1 MTDDAEEETRDAED
15 DEIAPL
21 DVVVGTLELKG
32 RELWIE
38 DELLL
43 AKAEEVL
50 SYADKLGRTTEFV
63 ADEVEE
69 AAAEEFEV
77 KF

>member
-1 MTDDAEEETRDAED
+1 MTDDAEEEIRDVED
-15 DEIAPL
+15 GEIAAL
-21 DVVVGTLELKG
+21 EVVPGTLELKG

-43 AKAEEVL
+43 SKAEEVL

-63 ADEVEE
+63 ADGVEE
-69 AAAEEFEV
+69 AAAEEFEIES
-77 KF
+77 